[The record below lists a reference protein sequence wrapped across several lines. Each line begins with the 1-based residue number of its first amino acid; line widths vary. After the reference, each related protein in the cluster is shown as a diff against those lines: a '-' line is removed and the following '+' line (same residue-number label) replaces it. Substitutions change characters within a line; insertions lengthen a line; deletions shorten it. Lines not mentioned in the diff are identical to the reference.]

1 MAKNFRTGLIITG
14 DSKGGV
20 RAVRAT
26 SSELR
31 RLNQDFETGSK
42 RARTYGNETRE
53 TAREL
58 EFLKQNA
65 LGIGAALAGAFAAN
79 NLAQQAAMVRD
90 TDALAQ
96 SLQVSTRT
104 LQQWQFAGKQV
115 GLEADKVGDIFKD
128 VSDKVGDFAATGG
141 GEAADLFENLNL
153 NIRELQS
160 LSPDQQILRIAEA
173 INQVEDPSQRAF
185 YFESLAD
192 EMVRLQP
199 LLANGAQGLRE
210 AADMADALGVAMDDI
225 EVRRAVEAAEAMDQ
239 LQGVAQG
246 LSNTLIA
253 DLGPGLASNVR
264 SLTEFIDQVGGADEV
279 LESIGQTVTTLG
291 SVYLAVRLRDPLS
304 KIGPLGLAAGRNIAT
319 GFAMAVGASGRL
331 NQALVI
337 TQGRIAAT
345 AAAGRALRASLAL
358 IGGPAGA
365 ALLAAG
371 ALYTYRDELGL
382 TQDKIGLTEE
392 QLASFRD
399 ELADMSQDDLGQSL
413 TSLNAELDQATL
425 KAARAREE
433 LASLRSESSGS
444 GFLGFEGGEVGERI
458 RGIRAVA
465 DAEADIA
472 KIEQKRDAA
481 LAERGSRIY
490 KPLTGWL
497 FETKRATDSNTESIT
512 RQSQAAKEAA
522 RRAQQFTSSLA
533 SLEDRLFPVEAAQR
547 SFREEQILLQTAL
560 LKGEMSM
567 ARYLEAWKRLQES
580 MRSDQS
586 PSDAYGQGAGV
597 PGGIQGGFG
606 GQIGQGGMGGQGT
619 QDGSAWDRW
628 LKSAETAFTDFDAM
642 AANTAES
649 FQRGFGSAFES
660 MIFDSQNFGDA
671 MHNLFD
677 GIARTLVRSLGE
689 MAAQW
694 LAYQAIQ
701 MATQSMADS
710 AQTEAVG
717 KATATG
723 SSIASAYA
731 PAAAMA
737 SLASFGSNAAP
748 ASAAIIGTTALAQGM
763 SFVGQGHDGIDSVPN
778 SGTWNVEKGERI
790 TGAALNQDLTRFL
803 DRENRA
809 AAAAQ
814 GRGRN
819 AQPYGG
825 DVEFHIHNNGQPVQV
840 ESTRERQEGDKRIID
855 VVVSNVIGGG
865 DIPKAME
872 TRYPLKSQ
880 GWK

>member
-279 LESIGQTVTTLG
+279 LEGIGQTVTTLG

-382 TQDKIGLTEE
+382 TQDKIGLTED
-392 QLASFRD
+392 QLASFRG
-399 ELADMSQDDLGQSL
+399 ELADMSQDDLGKSL
-413 TSLNAELDQATL
+413 ASLNAELDQATL

-433 LASLRSESSGS
+433 LATLRSESSGS
-444 GFLGFEGGEVGERI
+444 GFLGFEGGEVGERV

-497 FETKRATDSNTESIT
+497 FETESATDSNTESVT

-522 RRAQQFTSSLA
+522 EREKQFASSLA
-533 SLEDRLFPVEAAQR
+533 TLEDRLFPATAAQR
-547 SFREEQILLQTAL
+547 DFLQSQLLLQTGL
-560 LKGEMSM
+560 MKGEIGID
-567 ARYLEAWKRLQES
+567 RYLEAWQRLNTE
-580 MRSDQS
+580 RSRN
-586 PSDAYGQGAGV
+586 
-597 PGGIQGGFG
+597 ITGGFMERVDTG
-606 GQIGQGGMGGQGT
+606 GL
-619 QDGSAWDRW
+619 A
-628 LKSAETAFTDFDAM
+628 KEVEETSGAARDLGLTFT
-642 AANTAES
+642 
-649 FQRGFGSAFES
+649 SAFE
-660 MIFDSQNFGDA
+660 D
-671 MHNLFD
+671 
-677 GIARTLVRSLGE
+677 
-689 MAAQW
+689 
-694 LAYQAIQ
+694 
-701 MATQSMADS
+701 
-710 AQTEAVG
+710 
-717 KATATG
+717 
-723 SSIASAYA
+723 
-731 PAAAMA
+731 
-737 SLASFGSNAAP
+737 
-748 ASAAIIGTTALAQGM
+748 AAIEGENFRGVLQGIFEDIQRIIIRRSITEPAEDAISGAL
-763 SFVGQGHDGIDSVPN
+763 DGIDLGGLFNFGGGGGNAFAGSYGSSSAGSFMGFAGGGWTGPGGKYQPKGVVHGEEFVVRREVVKQPGVRPMLERLNKKGYANGGYVGGRAMPMASGDLSV
-778 SGTWNVEKGERI
+778 
-790 TGAALNQDLTRFL
+790 
-803 DRENRA
+803 
-809 AAAAQ
+809 
-814 GRGRN
+814 
-819 AQPYGG
+819 
-825 DVEFHIHNNGQPVQV
+825 HIHNESGEAMQV
-840 ESTRERQEGDKRIID
+840 GRREERR
-855 VVVSNVIGGG
+855 GG
-865 DIPKAME
+865 DGRRELHLWVNRAVDQRMDQRFADGSLDRTMRNNYGARRQSK
-872 TRYPLKSQ
+872 
-880 GWK
+880 